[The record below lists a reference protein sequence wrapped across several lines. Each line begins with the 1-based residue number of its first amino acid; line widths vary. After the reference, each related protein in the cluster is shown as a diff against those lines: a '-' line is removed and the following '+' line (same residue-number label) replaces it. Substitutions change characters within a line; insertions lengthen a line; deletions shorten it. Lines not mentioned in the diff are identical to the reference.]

1 MIDIDRQQFVTM
13 EVDLAVRRWE
23 HSTEPGLLTCATSK
37 SFRKHDVPYKRGT
50 QYHLLMR
57 NDIGGYQANHSEM
70 KAGAATSVRGA
81 IRHTNFYCTAVNQL
95 VMDRRQRTFSA
106 AFSSSA
112 YVLRSLRTSSKII
125 MSATEW
131 TQRPILRRSSSMRWK
146 MSLLVSKS
154 WTLEMWLSGWGW
166 NPCWMRIWSIVALGE
181 KCTGWWGF
189 LSFAKP

>member
-1 MIDIDRQQFVTM
+1 MKKLADTELDNAWFYLSVYGTKSTTTVERSLQLFKQIDKIMIGIDRQQFVTM

-125 MSATEW
+125 MSATE
-131 TQRPILRRSSSMRWK
+131 
-146 MSLLVSKS
+146 
-154 WTLEMWLSGWGW
+154 
-166 NPCWMRIWSIVALGE
+166 
-181 KCTGWWGF
+181 
-189 LSFAKP
+189 